1 MKAGMIASLGVAM
14 LAGILVISGC
24 GQQPETSK
32 AVLDREQLAKKYFKE
47 DAAWYVDNIPFFECS
62 DQKIEKAYYYR
73 WEMYKAHIRHVG
85 PNEYVITEFITHMP
99 WDHEPYCTIN
109 AASMHHIYEGRWL
122 RDSRYMDGYINNL
135 YNNGGNNRRYSE
147 SVGDATYARY
157 LVDGDSA
164 FLMSH
169 LDSMI
174 SVYKGW
180 DDHWEEAKQMYYI
193 PAMPDATE
201 FTVASIDASGGKG
214 GFEGGEAFRPT
225 INSYL
230 YANALAISKIAA
242 IKGDAATSKEYLTK
256 ATALRKN
263 ILQNL
268 WSDSLRHFL
277 DRFKVDNQYV
287 HYWNFIRN
295 RELAGLVPW
304 YFDVPDDNPKYHA
317 EWKSVL
323 DTNYLRGPYGLRTN
337 EPAYQWYMH
346 QFIYTFGKPSSQW
359 NGPSWP
365 YQSSQVITGMANFM
379 NDYQQNT
386 VTNSD
391 YLKLL
396 REFTSQHYLNDS
408 VINLIED
415 YDANKGEP
423 IVFYYWSNHYNH
435 SSYNN
440 LIISGLCG
448 IRPSAGDSLD
458 IHPLV
463 DSSISYFALDKV
475 NYHGHDLSVVYDRE
489 GMKYKLGKGLTVFV
503 DGRKAALTQNGD
515 RYKVKIG
522 SPVITKPSP
531 EPLNFALNIRKTG
544 YPAPSASVNT
554 TPDTLYK
561 AIDGRIWYFPEVQ
574 NVWST
579 EGSANTEDWYELDF
593 GKAQELSSIKI
604 YPYVAGKRF
613 VLPDSLSI
621 QYQSG
626 DQWLSPKN
634 VTQTPAKLVENTV
647 NKIEFGK
654 IIADKIRITFK
665 HPSGAVA
672 ITELE
677 CY

>member
-1 MKAGMIASLGVAM
+1 MKSGTIASLGVA
-14 LAGILVISGC
+14 ILSGLLIISGC
-24 GQQPETSK
+24 AQQADASK
-32 AVLDREQLAKKYFKE
+32 AVLNRETLSKKYFKE
-47 DAAWYVDNIPFFECS
+47 DAAWYLDNIPFFECS
-62 DQKIEKAYYYR
+62 DKRIEKTYYYR

-85 PNEYVITEFITHMP
+85 SNEYVITEFITHMP

-122 RDSRYMDGYINNL
+122 RDGRYMNGYINNL
-135 YNNGGNNRRYSE
+135 YNNGGNNRHYSE
-147 SVGDATYARY
+147 SVADASYARY
-157 LVDGDSA
+157 LVNGDSA
-164 FLMSH
+164 FLISH
-169 LDSMI
+169 LDSMKE
-174 SVYKGW
+174 SFTGW
-180 DDHWEEAKQMYYI
+180 NDHWEEEKQMYYI

-225 INSYL
+225 INSYM

-242 IKGDAATSKEYLTK
+242 MKGDAATSNEYLDK
-256 ATALRKN
+256 ANALRKH
-263 ILQNL
+263 ILQDL
-268 WSDSLRHFL
+268 WNDSTQHFL
-277 DRFKVDNQYV
+277 DRFKVNNQYV

-295 RELAGLVPW
+295 MELAGMIPW
-304 YFDVPDDNPKYHA
+304 YFNVPDDNPKYPS
-317 EWKSVL
+317 EWKHVL

-365 YQSSQVITGMANFM
+365 YQSSQVITGMANLL
-379 NDYQQNT
+379 NDYQQNL

-396 REFTSQHYLNDS
+396 REFTGQHYLNDS
-408 VINLIED
+408 VINLVED
-415 YDANKGEP
+415 YDANTGEP

-448 IRPSAGDSLD
+448 IRPSAGDSLE
-458 IHPLV
+458 IYPLI
-463 DSSISYFALDKV
+463 DSSISYFALDNL
-475 NYHGHDLSVVYDRE
+475 NYHGHDVSVFYDRA
-489 GMKYKLGKGLTVFV
+489 GTKYNLGKGLTAFV
-503 DGRKAALTQNGD
+503 DGRKTAISRNGD
-515 RYKVKIG
+515 RGKVNIG
-522 SPVITKPSP
+522 PPLVTKPSP
-531 EPLNFALNIRKTG
+531 EPENYALNIRKAG

-554 TPDTLYK
+554 IPDTLFK
-561 AIDGRIWYFPEVQ
+561 AIDGRIWYFPKVQ
-574 NVWST
+574 NIWST
-579 EGSANTEDWYELDF
+579 EGSANREDWYELKF
-593 GKAQELSSIKI
+593 GKAQELSSIKL
-604 YPYVAGKRF
+604 YPYVVNKRF
-613 VLPDSLSI
+613 VLPESISI

-626 DQWLSPKN
+626 IQWLTPTMIS
-634 VTQTPAKLVENTV
+634 QTPSKLAANTM
-647 NKIEFGK
+647 NRFEFQKIV
-654 IIADKIRITFK
+654 ANKIRIGFK